1 MNLDAAI
8 QVFFAECEELLTR
21 MEEALLE
28 LETSSAPA
36 ETINEIFRA
45 AHTIKGSAGLFG
57 FDALVAFTHQVESLL
72 DGMREGRIV
81 PSPEKVELLLRSRDH
96 ILTLLRHAGEEEP
109 LAQAD
114 VDTGEVLIREL
125 KLAQGIQAAAPVAAS
140 NRAEPVVASSPVA
153 SDSDE
158 IIGSENWHIS
168 LRFGRDV
175 LRNGMDPLSFLN
187 YLQTLGSIVGLETL
201 HGNLPVLDELDPESC
216 YLGFEIEFQSDADRA
231 TIEAVFEFVRDDC
244 IIHIIPPRSHISAY
258 VAMIQALPEEELR
271 LGEILV
277 RIGALSRAEL
287 DLALQHQQG
296 LQTGSAS
303 AATPA
308 AAGKGAVPLGE
319 ILTDSGVVAPVVVN
333 AALEKQQKSRDSR
346 PPDASFLRVD
356 AEKLDHLIELVG
368 ELVVANAS
376 VQMLGQADGA
386 GPLAEAAE
394 SLARLVEEVRDT
406 TLSLRMVQIGP
417 TFQRF
422 QRVVRDVSRELG
434 KDIELVITGAETEL
448 DKTVVERIGDP
459 LMHLVRNS
467 MDHGIEPLE
476 RRLAAGKS
484 ARAELRLNAQ
494 HDAGSIVIEV
504 SDDGGGLNRAKI
516 RSKAIERG
524 LIAAD
529 AVLSDREVDQLI
541 FMPGFSTADQ
551 VSNLSGR
558 GVGMDVVRRDI
569 EALRGTVE
577 IDSTP
582 GVGTT
587 IRIRLPLTL
596 AIIDGFLV
604 GIGDSR
610 YVLPVDLIVECV
622 ELPMSDRSAMVERGY
637 MDLRGEVLP
646 ILWLRE
652 LLDLQHLPAARRENV
667 LVLQFGRTRVG
678 LVVDVLLGEHQTV
691 IRPLGR
697 LFAALKGVSG
707 STILGGGEVAL
718 ILDVPGLVELGR
730 LRERPGT
737 APAQRISHETAR

>member
-1 MNLDAAI
+1 MPTSAA
-8 QVFFAECEELLTR
+8 
-21 MEEALLE
+21 
-28 LETSSAPA
+28 
-36 ETINEIFRA
+36 
-45 AHTIKGSAGLFG
+45 K
-57 FDALVAFTHQVESLL
+57 
-72 DGMREGRIV
+72 
-81 PSPEKVELLLRSRDH
+81 
-96 ILTLLRHAGEEEP
+96 
-109 LAQAD
+109 
-114 VDTGEVLIREL
+114 
-125 KLAQGIQAAAPVAAS
+125 
-140 NRAEPVVASSPVA
+140 
-153 SDSDE
+153 
-158 IIGSENWHIS
+158 
-168 LRFGRDV
+168 
-175 LRNGMDPLSFLN
+175 
-187 YLQTLGSIVGLETL
+187 
-201 HGNLPVLDELDPESC
+201 
-216 YLGFEIEFQSDADRA
+216 
-231 TIEAVFEFVRDDC
+231 
-244 IIHIIPPRSHISAY
+244 
-258 VAMIQALPEEELR
+258 
-271 LGEILV
+271 
-277 RIGALSRAEL
+277 GAL
-287 DLALQHQQG
+287 
-296 LQTGSAS
+296 
-303 AATPA
+303 
-308 AAGKGAVPLGE
+308 PLGE

-333 AALEKQQKSRDSR
+333 AALEKQQKARDSR

-368 ELVVANAS
+368 ELVVANAG
-376 VQMLGQADGA
+376 VQMLGQAEGA

-394 SLARLVEEVRDT
+394 ILARLVEEVRDV

-434 KDIELVITGAETEL
+434 KEIELVITGAETEL

-459 LMHLVRNS
+459 LMHLVRNA
-467 MDHGIEPLE
+467 MDHGIEPLD
-476 RRLAAGKS
+476 RRLAAGKP
-484 ARAELRLNAQ
+484 ARAVLRLNAH

-504 SDDGGGLNRAKI
+504 SDDGGGLNRPKI

-524 LIAAD
+524 LIPPD
-529 AVLSDREVDQLI
+529 AVLTDREIDQLI

-569 EALRGTVE
+569 EALRGSVE

-604 GIGDSR
+604 GIGNSR

-622 ELPMSDRSAMVERGY
+622 ELPMSDRAAILERGY

-646 ILWLRE
+646 IIWLRE
-652 LLDLQHLPAARRENV
+652 LLDLQHVPAARRENV

-730 LRERPGT
+730 LRERQGA
-737 APAQRISHETAR
+737 APAQRMNHEIAR

>member
-72 DGMREGRIV
+72 DGMREGRIA
-81 PSPEKVELLLRSRDH
+81 PSPDKVELLLRSRDH
-96 ILTLLRHAGEEEP
+96 ILTLLRHAGEDAP
-109 LAQAD
+109 LDQAD
-114 VDTGEVLIREL
+114 VDTGEALIREL
-125 KLAQGIQAAAPVAAS
+125 KRAQGIEASAPVVSTIRRPEA
-140 NRAEPVVASSPVA
+140 V
-153 SDSDE
+153 DSAGLPDSGE
-158 IIGSENWHIS
+158 LAGSENWHIS

-216 YLGFEIEFQSDADRA
+216 YLGFEIEFKSEADRA

-244 IIHIIPPRSHISAY
+244 IIHIIPPRSQISAY
-258 VAMIQALPEEELR
+258 VDMIQALPEEELR

-287 DLALQHQQG
+287 DLALQHQKD
-296 LQTGSAS
+296 LQSTPPEGDMPTS
-303 AATPA
+303 AA
-308 AAGKGAVPLGE
+308 KGALPLGE

-333 AALEKQQKSRDSR
+333 AALEKQQKARDSR

-368 ELVVANAS
+368 ELVVANAG
-376 VQMLGQADGA
+376 VQMLGQAEGA

-394 SLARLVEEVRDT
+394 ILARLVEEVRDV

-434 KDIELVITGAETEL
+434 KEIELVITGAETEL

-459 LMHLVRNS
+459 LMHLVRNA
-467 MDHGIEPLE
+467 MDHGIEPLD
-476 RRLAAGKS
+476 RRLAAGKP
-484 ARAELRLNAQ
+484 ARAVLRLNAH

-504 SDDGGGLNRAKI
+504 SDDGGGLNRPKI

-524 LIAAD
+524 LIPPD
-529 AVLSDREVDQLI
+529 AVLTDREIDQLI

-569 EALRGTVE
+569 EALRGSVE

-604 GIGDSR
+604 GIGNSR

-622 ELPMSDRSAMVERGY
+622 ELPMSDRAAILERGY

-646 ILWLRE
+646 IIWLRE
-652 LLDLQHLPAARRENV
+652 LLDLQHVPAARRENV

-730 LRERPGT
+730 LRERQGA
-737 APAQRISHETAR
+737 APAQRMNHEIAR